1 MSVLTISVQCCSRVL
16 ARTVKLEKAK
26 KKKKKREKENER
38 DKRERR
44 EEKLFLF
51 ANDIILCI
59 ENPLES
65 LKYY

>member
-1 MSVLTISVQCCSRVL
+1 MSVLTISVQRCSRVL

-26 KKKKKREKENER
+26 KKKERENER

-44 EEKLFLF
+44 KEKLFLF